1 MLSGETAAG
10 LYPEEAVKTMRN
22 IAVSAE
28 AAQDYK
34 KLLSDRTKL
43 VETSLVN
50 AIGIS
55 VAYTALNLNVK
66 AIVAATESGFRMTT
80 ISKYRPHSALLR

>member
-34 KLLSDRTKL
+34 SYCQI
-43 VETSLVN
+43 V
-50 AIGIS
+50 
-55 VAYTALNLNVK
+55 LN
-66 AIVAATESGFRMTT
+66 
-80 ISKYRPHSALLR
+80 